1 MHRYGAVPSSYHQCV
16 KAKWGKKTV
25 TIQATERPFEIHEA
39 HYSDA
44 IYFTELAVE
53 EVPTTSKP
61 RGVKIPRWEDIKDDK
76 EPMAESSKRAMSR
89 PESPPIPRK
98 VMKVRE
104 GGKMVYYL

>member
-1 MHRYGAVPSSYHQCV
+1 M
-16 KAKWGKKTV
+16 

-53 EVPTTSKP
+53 EVPTTYKP

-76 EPMAESSKRAMSR
+76 EPKAESSKRAMSR
-89 PESPPIPRK
+89 TESPPIPRK
-98 VMKVRE
+98 VMNVRE

>member
-53 EVPTTSKP
+53 EVPPTSKP

-89 PESPPIPRK
+89 PESPHIPWK

-104 GGKMVYYL
+104 